1 VGPFL
6 LLPWG
11 ASCSRQRLLAADGAA
26 LHLGRR
32 SVPQGRLPLRRHAG
46 AKVLEA
52 GHPRARG
59 AAARAGAAGLQ
70 LMDGELDWGG
80 LRRCATRGAEATAL
94 GRQRPAERGLN
105 EHAAVGGCQPFGG
118 PLAESGLEALRA
130 GPSHASVPSGPG
142 KVLTYPNPTNW
153 KRSTSLATRTPG
165 IIGRTS
171 RIL

>member
-1 VGPFL
+1 PFPPPL
-6 LLPWG
+6 SLP
-11 ASCSRQRLLAADGAA
+11 SSS
-26 LHLGRR
+26 
-32 SVPQGRLPLRRHAG
+32 SVPAPFGSPPGISRTTSREDPS
-46 AKVLEA
+46 
-52 GHPRARG
+52 PRAGWPADSSRCAPFRLSALPG
-59 AAARAGAAGLQ
+59 CAPGLQ